1 MNLGVELSMLA
12 LNFYSDLHGLP
23 LCPVFLFAIYEC
35 MESMKRQATRVWSAR
50 LLEYGVSG
58 YKSMEFQATRVW
70 SARLLEYG
78 VSGY

>member
-23 LCPVFLFAIYEC
+23 LCSVFLLVNYDHTVYVR
-35 MESMKRQATRVWSAR
+35 SVWRVWSDK

-58 YKSMEFQATRVW
+58 Y
-70 SARLLEYG
+70 
-78 VSGY
+78 